1 MNCQI
6 SSYFKTT
13 MKLTKHIRIRKEEKL
28 SLVTCAVI
36 VYIENQ
42 KEPRDKFLE
51 MVRYVAE

>member
-1 MNCQI
+1 
-6 SSYFKTT
+6 